1 MVREIEEKIKNAKE
15 ELELLI
21 FRYGATSEKVIE
33 QNNKIDELVVEY
45 YNLSKRGKNSNKVIY
60 IDFKTKKVI

>member
-21 FRYGATSEKVIE
+21 FRYGAASEKVIE

-45 YNLSKRGKNSNKVIY
+45 YNLSKGVRNSNKVIY
-60 IDFKTKKVI
+60 IDFITKKVI

>member
-21 FRYGATSEKVIE
+21 FRYGATHEKVIE
-33 QNNKIDELVVEY
+33 QNNKIDSLVVSY
-45 YNLSKRGKNSNKVIY
+45 LNLKNKEKIIHIDFNKRKVI
-60 IDFKTKKVI
+60 

>member
-33 QNNKIDELVVEY
+33 QNNKIDSLVVSY
-45 YNLSKRGKNSNKVIY
+45 LNLKNKEKIIH
-60 IDFKTKKVI
+60 IDFNKKEVI

>member
-21 FRYGATSEKVIE
+21 FRYGATNEKVIE
-33 QNNKIDELVVEY
+33 QNNKIDSLVVFY
-45 YNLSKRGKNSNKVIY
+45 YNLKNKEKIIH
-60 IDFKTKKVI
+60 IDFNNKKVI

>member
-21 FRYGATSEKVIE
+21 FRYGAASEKVIE
-33 QNNKIDELVVEY
+33 QNNKIDDLVVEY
-45 YNLSKRGKNSNKVIY
+45 YNLINNKKVIH
-60 IDFKTKKVI
+60 IDFKKKEVI

>member
-33 QNNKIDELVVEY
+33 LNNKIDSLLVDY
-45 YNLSKRGKNSNKVIY
+45 YNENEKLKNYDKIIY
-60 IDFKTKKVI
+60 IDFNNKKVI

>member
-1 MVREIEEKIKNAKE
+1 MVREIEEKIKKAKD

-33 QNNKIDELVVEY
+33 LNNKIDSLLVDY
-45 YNLSKRGKNSNKVIY
+45 YNENEKLKNYDKIIY
-60 IDFKTKKVI
+60 IDFNNKKVI

>member
-1 MVREIEEKIKNAKE
+1 MVRKIEEKIKNAKE

-33 QNNKIDELVVEY
+33 LNNKIDSLLVDY
-45 YNLSKRGKNSNKVIY
+45 YNENEKLKNYDKIIY
-60 IDFKTKKVI
+60 IDFNNKKVI